1 MKKKVLSV
9 LLCTA
14 MVVVMAA
21 GCGSSSE
28 ESGQEDTAK
37 EDTADESNVADET
50 DGADEADSAEAA
62 DTVFTRALAQVNED
76 LAPLPEKDT
85 GKKLAA
91 IESTLSNSFW
101 VTMQEG
107 YEDAA
112 KEYGVTIDVQATD
125 SDTDTVG
132 QLDILNNMLVKDYEA
147 IAVSPLTEDCLISG
161 IVAANQSEVKIITT
175 GNQVN
180 EEALSEAGG
189 KIDAM
194 ITVDFYNQGVM
205 GAQYIIDKTGGEG
218 KVAVIAGNEGGTQAD
233 ARRDGAKDT
242 FESAGMEVVAVEQ
255 CDFDAQKAY
264 DAVTA
269 ILEVNPDIVGV
280 ACGNDDM
287 ALGVVRALEEKEV
300 KDQVMVVGVD
310 FTEEAKAAIEE
321 GTYDATV
328 AMSPYLMGRE
338 GVIIMLK
345 ALEGQDVSEVGDS
358 TPMALVDATNV
369 DQMSDWH

>member
-1 MKKKVLSV
+1 MKKKILSI

-14 MVVVMAA
+14 MVATMAV

-28 ESGQEDTAK
+28 EESTEDTATEETTEE
-37 EDTADESNVADET
+37 EDTADDA
-50 DGADEADSAEAA
+50 AEAE
-62 DTVFTRALAQVNED
+62 TEFTKALAQVDED

-101 VTMQEG
+101 TVMQEG
-107 YEDAA
+107 YEETA
-112 KEYGVTIDVQATD
+112 EEFGVTIDVQATD
-125 SDTDTVG
+125 SDTDTAG

-161 IVAANQSEVKIITT
+161 IVAANQEDVKIITT

-180 EEALSEAGG
+180 EDALEEAGG
-189 KIDAM
+189 KLDAK

-242 FESAGMEVVAVEQ
+242 FEDAGMDVVAVEQ

-264 DAVTA
+264 DATTA
-269 ILEVNPDIVGV
+269 IIEAKPDIVGI
-280 ACGNDDM
+280 ACANDDM
-287 ALGVVRALEEKEV
+287 ALGVVRALEEKDM
-300 KDQVMVVGVD
+300 KDKVTVVGVD

-358 TPMALVDATNV
+358 TPMVLVDSTNV

>member
-1 MKKKVLSV
+1 MKKKILSI

-14 MVVVMAA
+14 MVATMAV

-28 ESGQEDTAK
+28 EESTEDTATEETTEE
-37 EDTADESNVADET
+37 EDTADDA
-50 DGADEADSAEAA
+50 AEAE
-62 DTVFTRALAQVNED
+62 TEFTKALAQVDED

-101 VTMQEG
+101 TVMQEG
-107 YEDAA
+107 YEDTA

-125 SDTDTVG
+125 SDTDTTG

-161 IVAANQSEVKIITT
+161 IVAANQEDVKIITT

-180 EEALSEAGG
+180 EDALEEAGG
-189 KIDAM
+189 KLDAK

-242 FESAGMEVVAVEQ
+242 FEDAGMDVVAVEQ

-264 DAVTA
+264 DATTA
-269 ILEVNPDIVGV
+269 IIEANPDIVGI

-287 ALGVVRALEEKEV
+287 ALGVVRALEEKDM
-300 KDQVMVVGVD
+300 KDKVTVVGVD

-328 AMSPYLMGRE
+328 ARSPYLMGRE

-358 TPMALVDATNV
+358 TPMVLVDSTNV

>member
-1 MKKKVLSV
+1 MKKRLVSV
-9 LLCTA
+9 LLCVTMA
-14 MVVVMAA
+14 AAMAA

-28 ESGQEDTAK
+28 EPKEEPKKETSEEPKEETEEAGGDTL
-37 EDTADESNVADET
+37 
-50 DGADEADSAEAA
+50 
-62 DTVFTRALAQVNED
+62 FQQALAQVDED
-76 LAPLPEKDT
+76 LAPLPKKDA
-85 GKKLAA
+85 GVELGA
-91 IESTLSNSFW
+91 IESTLTNSFW

-112 KEYGVTIDVQATD
+112 EEYGVKIDVQATD
-125 SDTDTVG
+125 SDTDTAG
-132 QLDILNNMLVKDYEA
+132 QLDILNNMLVKNYSA

-161 IVAANQSEVKIITT
+161 IVTANQSDVKIITT

-180 EEALSEAGG
+180 EDALAQAGG
-189 KIDAM
+189 KIDAK
-194 ITVDFYNQGVM
+194 ITVDFYNQGVL
-205 GAQYIIDKTGGEG
+205 GAQYIIDNTDGG

-233 ARRDGAKDT
+233 ARRDGAKET
-242 FESAGMEVVAVEQ
+242 FEKAGMEVVAVEQ

-264 DAVTA
+264 DAAAA
-269 ILEVNPDIVGV
+269 IVEANPDLVGI

-287 ALGVVRALEEKEV
+287 ALGVVRALQEKEMKDKV
-300 KDQVMVVGVD
+300 KVVGVD

-321 GTYDATV
+321 GTYDASV

-358 TPMALVDATNV
+358 TPMAVVDASNV
-369 DQMSDWH
+369 GQMSDWH

>member
-1 MKKKVLSV
+1 MKKKLVSV
-9 LLCTA
+9 LLCLA
-14 MVVVMAA
+14 MVATMAV
-21 GCGSSSE
+21 GCGGSGEEENTEGAATEEKSSE
-28 ESGQEDTAK
+28 EETEAVSEDTLF
-37 EDTADESNVADET
+37 
-50 DGADEADSAEAA
+50 GQ
-62 DTVFTRALAQVNED
+62 ALAQVDED
-76 LAPLPEKDT
+76 LAPLPEKGT

-112 KEYGVTIDVQATD
+112 EEYGVTIDIQATD
-125 SDTDTVG
+125 SDTDTAG
-132 QLDILNNMLVKDYEA
+132 QLDIMNNMLVKDYEA

-161 IVAANQSEVKIITT
+161 IVEANKNDIKVITT
-175 GNQVN
+175 GNEVN
-180 EEALSEAGG
+180 EEALEAAGG
-189 KIDAM
+189 YLDAK
-194 ITVDFYNQGVM
+194 ITVDFHNQGVL

-218 KVAVIAGNEGGTQAD
+218 KVAVIAGNEGATQSD
-233 ARRDGAKDT
+233 ARRDGAKET
-242 FESAGMEVVAVEQ
+242 FEEAGMEVVAVEQ

-264 DAVTA
+264 DAA
-269 ILEVNPDIVGV
+269 AALIEANPDLVGIT
-280 ACGNDDM
+280 CGNDDM
-287 ALGVVRALEEKEV
+287 ALGVVRALEEKGV

-358 TPMALVDATNV
+358 TPMAVVDETNV
-369 DQMSDWH
+369 DQMSDWR

>member
-1 MKKKVLSV
+1 MKKRILSV
-9 LLCTA
+9 LLCVT
-14 MVVVMAA
+14 MVAVMAV
-21 GCGSSSE
+21 GCGSSS
-28 ESGQEDTAK
+28 SDDGAEDTAK
-37 EDTADESNVADET
+37 EETTEESED
-50 DGADEADSAEAA
+50 DGAEA
-62 DTVFTRALAQVNED
+62 DTVFTQALAQVDED
-76 LAPLPEKDT
+76 LAPLPEKGT

-112 KEYGVTIDVQATD
+112 EEYGVSIDVQATD
-125 SDTDTVG
+125 SDTDTNG

-161 IVAANQSEVKIITT
+161 IVAANQNEVKIITT

-180 EEALSEAGG
+180 EDALAESGG
-189 KIDAM
+189 KIDAK

-233 ARRDGAKDT
+233 ARRDGAKET
-242 FESAGMEVVAVEQ
+242 FEDAGMEVVAVEQ

-264 DAVTA
+264 DATA
-269 ILEVNPDIVGV
+269 AIVEANPDIVGI

-287 ALGVVRALEEKEV
+287 ALGVVRALQEKEM
-300 KDQVMVVGVD
+300 KDKVVVVGVD

>member
-1 MKKKVLSV
+1 MKKKLISV
-9 LLCTA
+9 LLCFA
-14 MVVVMAA
+14 MVATMAV
-21 GCGSSSE
+21 GCGGSGEEENTEGAATEEESSE
-28 ESGQEDTAK
+28 EETEAVSEDTLF
-37 EDTADESNVADET
+37 
-50 DGADEADSAEAA
+50 GQ
-62 DTVFTRALAQVNED
+62 ALAQVDED
-76 LAPLPEKDT
+76 LAPLPEKGT

-112 KEYGVTIDVQATD
+112 EEYGVTIDIQATD
-125 SDTDTVG
+125 SDTDTTG

-161 IVAANQSEVKIITT
+161 IVEANKNDIKVITT
-175 GNQVN
+175 GNEVN
-180 EEALSEAGG
+180 EEALEAAGG
-189 KIDAM
+189 YLDAK
-194 ITVDFYNQGVM
+194 ITVDFHNQGVL

-218 KVAVIAGNEGGTQAD
+218 KVAVIAGNEGATQSD
-233 ARRDGAKDT
+233 ARRDGAKET
-242 FESAGMEVVAVEQ
+242 FEEAGMEVVAVEQ

-264 DAVTA
+264 DAA
-269 ILEVNPDIVGV
+269 AALIEANPDLVGIT
-280 ACGNDDM
+280 CGNDDM
-287 ALGVVRALEEKEV
+287 ALGVVRALEEKGV

-358 TPMALVDATNV
+358 TPMAVVDETNV
-369 DQMSDWH
+369 DQMSDWR

>member
-1 MKKKVLSV
+1 MKRKVMSV
-9 LLCTA
+9 LLCVAMTA
-14 MVVVMAA
+14 TLAV
-21 GCGSSSE
+21 GCGSSKSE
-28 ESGQEDTAK
+28 ESAEKKETTATEEK
-37 EDTADESNVADET
+37 KDDRGEV
-50 DGADEADSAEAA
+50 AA
-62 DTVFTRALAQVNED
+62 DTVFGKAMAQVNEE

-112 KEYGVTIDVQATD
+112 EEYGVSIDVQATD
-125 SDTDTVG
+125 SDTDTAG

-161 IVAANQSEVKIITT
+161 IVTANQNEVKIITT
-175 GNQVN
+175 GNEVN
-180 EEALSEAGG
+180 EEALKEAGG
-189 KIDAM
+189 KIDSK
-194 ITVDFYNQGVM
+194 ITVDFYNQGVL
-205 GAQYIIDKTGGEG
+205 GAKYIIDAAEGKG

-242 FESAGMEVVAVEQ
+242 FEDAGMEVVAVEQ

-264 DAVTA
+264 DAATA
-269 ILEVNPDIVGV
+269 IIEANPDLVGI

-287 ALGVVRALEEKEV
+287 ALGVVRALQEKDAKEQV
-300 KDQVMVVGVD
+300 KVVGVD
-310 FTEEAKAAIEE
+310 FTEEAKAAIKE

-328 AMSPYLMGRE
+328 AMSPYMMGRE
-338 GVIIMLK
+338 AVIIMLK
-345 ALEGQDVSEVGDS
+345 ALEGQDVSNVGDS

-369 DQMSDWH
+369 EQMDDWR

>member
-1 MKKKVLSV
+1 MKKKIISA
-9 LLCTA
+9 LLCVT
-14 MVVVMAA
+14 MVATMAV
-21 GCGSSSE
+21 GCGASGDEKKDDADKQKTEQAKDDKE
-28 ESGQEDTAK
+28 E
-37 EDTADESNVADET
+37 VA
-50 DGADEADSAEAA
+50 S
-62 DTVFTRALAQVNED
+62 DTVFGKALAQVDED

-125 SDTDTVG
+125 SDTDTAG

-161 IVAANQSEVKIITT
+161 IVQANQNDVKIITT
-175 GNQVN
+175 GNEVN
-180 EEALSEAGG
+180 EETLKEAGG
-189 KIDAM
+189 KIDAK
-194 ITVDFYNQGVM
+194 ITVDFYNQGAM
-205 GAQYIIDKTGGEG
+205 GAEYIIDKVGKEG

-233 ARRDGAKDT
+233 ARRDGAKEA
-242 FESAGMEVVAVEQ
+242 FEKAGMEVVAVEQ

-264 DAVTA
+264 DAASA
-269 ILEVNPDIVGV
+269 IIDANPDLVGIT
-280 ACGNDDM
+280 CGNDDM
-287 ALGVVRALEEKEV
+287 ALGVVKALEEKGV
-300 KDQVMVVGVD
+300 KDKVMVVGVD
-310 FTEEAKAAIEE
+310 FTAEAKAAIEE

-358 TPMALVDATNV
+358 TPMALVDAENV
-369 DQMSDWH
+369 AQMSDWK

>member
-1 MKKKVLSV
+1 MKKRIISI

-14 MVVVMAA
+14 MAVTMAA
-21 GCGSSSE
+21 GCSSSAGE
-28 ESGQEDTAK
+28 ESTEETTAEETTEEEDA
-37 EDTADESNVADET
+37 ADDA
-50 DGADEADSAEAA
+50 AEAE
-62 DTVFTRALAQVNED
+62 TEFTKALAQVDED

-101 VTMQEG
+101 TVMQEG
-107 YEDAA
+107 YEDTA
-112 KEYGVTIDVQATD
+112 EEFGVTIDVQATD
-125 SDTDTVG
+125 SDTDTTG

-161 IVAANQSEVKIITT
+161 IVTANQEGVKIITT

-180 EEALSEAGG
+180 EEALEEAGG
-189 KIDAM
+189 KLDAK

-218 KVAVIAGNEGGTQAD
+218 KVAIIAGNEGGTQAD
-233 ARRDGAKDT
+233 ARRDGAKET
-242 FESAGMEVVAVEQ
+242 FEDAGMEVVAVEQ

-264 DAVTA
+264 DATA
-269 ILEVNPDIVGV
+269 SIVEANPDITGI

-287 ALGVVRALEEKEV
+287 ALGVVRALEEKGM
-300 KDQVMVVGVD
+300 KDQVTVVGVD
-310 FTEEAKAAIEE
+310 FTEEAKASIEE

-358 TPMALVDATNV
+358 TPMVLVDSTNV